1 MKLYEMLEGTY
12 YDGNIELELYKTK
25 QGTIMDEPVTWNTW
39 HDKVNGGIP
48 EHDSSIADSI
58 KEAEVY
64 TMRPGYDRL
73 TVCIGPEQPDKILQA
88 VRDKKCTVEQGVER
102 LNDIELMERE
112 YRDMLNEMDW

>member
-12 YDGNIELELYKTK
+12 YDGNIELEHYKTK

-88 VRDKKCTVEQGVER
+88 VRDEKCTVEQGVER
-102 LNDIELMERE
+102 LNAIELMEKE